1 MRSTRCLR
9 RYLPFGFE
17 TVNLRLRT
25 HGEIGEGR
33 YRPGSLLGAMIESE
47 RNIVN
52 TATVHLDNL
61 SEPSPRP
68 PTVLLITPHVQVAPD
83 SILPALQSVLSLCLL
98 TLRVKRVIHILET
111 S

>member
-1 MRSTRCLR
+1 
-9 RYLPFGFE
+9 
-17 TVNLRLRT
+17 
-25 HGEIGEGR
+25 
-33 YRPGSLLGAMIESE
+33 MIESE

-61 SEPSPRP
+61 SEPSLRP

-98 TLRVKRVIHILET
+98 TLRVKRVIHVLIAHNKLA
-111 S
+111 SAHKPLAKMHDLRKAAPA